1 MLVSAYK
8 TNQMYL
14 KSQSFEHEREPM
26 VSSQEAFKP
35 MVFIE
40 DLNFK
45 NGGEKLEDDQ
55 RDGYYSK
62 TKFNVYLKAISKTII
77 LVEKLGIQSN

>member
-8 TNQMYL
+8 TNQMCL
-14 KSQSFEHEREPM
+14 QSKSFEHEREPM

-45 NGGEKLEDDQ
+45 NGGKKLEDDQ

-62 TKFNVYLKAISKTII
+62 NKFNV
-77 LVEKLGIQSN
+77 

>member
-8 TNQMYL
+8 TNKPNFKMCL
-14 KSQSFEHEREPM
+14 KSKSFEHEREPT

-35 MVFIE
+35 MVFTE

-45 NGGEKLEDDQ
+45 NGGRKI
-55 RDGYYSK
+55 G
-62 TKFNVYLKAISKTII
+62 
-77 LVEKLGIQSN
+77 G